1 MTYMRDTGLGEIK
14 ISDQVIANI
23 ILDAMSE
30 TDMTDSIWPATVHGR
45 MLGRR
50 TRTVDSEF
58 ASNIECSHSE
68 EGFTIEFSV
77 IVKFGISIKKTTKDL
92 SDRIHDDTGYMLGIM
107 PDKITINI
115 VGVKSRNTARRNIKA
130 VYRYGTD

>member
-58 ASNIECSHSE
+58 ASNIECNHSE

-115 VGVKSRNTARRNIKA
+115 AGVKSRNTARRNIKA